1 MNVSRQSEW
10 VFFIDDRPIED
21 LTPEERQARF
31 DRQIGPCIE
40 TLSKEEITVLRRA
53 YMLDK

>member
-1 MNVSRQSEW
+1 MSRQSEW
-10 VFFIDDRPIED
+10 VFFIDDRPIEE

-40 TLSKEEITVLRRA
+40 TLSKEEITIVRRA